1 LSANSRSSRTN
12 QVESIQE
19 VNIMNNTATYQPSE
33 TSSISHPVQCRW
45 VPGTLDRVR
54 VSDPEIRQDV
64 ILDLRD
70 FLELANR
77 DAVNALHLQGLA
89 QLECDQTQWD
99 VISAHQVMQWND
111 SAAYL

>member
-1 LSANSRSSRTN
+1 MCDNPCLVEHHILLSCGNLLGLGF
-12 QVESIQE
+12 
-19 VNIMNNTATYQPSE
+19 
-33 TSSISHPVQCRW
+33 
-45 VPGTLDRVR
+45 GTLDRVR